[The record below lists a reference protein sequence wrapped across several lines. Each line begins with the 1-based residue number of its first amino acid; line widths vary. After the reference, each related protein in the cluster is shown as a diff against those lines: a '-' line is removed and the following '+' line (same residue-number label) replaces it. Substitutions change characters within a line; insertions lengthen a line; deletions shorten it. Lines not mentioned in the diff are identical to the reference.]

1 MEERVMFEKVSLF
14 YDRLM
19 ATWNS
24 VLKLGL
30 KLPFSKVDRA
40 RYLRRSFAHRVAD
53 EEQMRA
59 VLADKPSSVFPN
71 GIVEKMA
78 DREIRWHA
86 FWVSFFSVLCALPP
100 DGWLMWVL
108 ILVDFVQFQ
117 VFVFVTLQKLLY
129 LYGCKD
135 LHGKDNLEEERS
147 MDMMLL
153 LVSVVMIGKSQVMR
167 LAKSAFGLAVKQVIQ
182 RFAVRLMTRLVVLNF
197 LRQLAKWFGI
207 VLTKDMVVSG
217 LSMLVPLICAL
228 VSGLITLWL
237 FMPMMKRLHR
247 HLRELSNEGKDPVEA
262 TMRECLSER

>member
-1 MEERVMFEKVSLF
+1 
-14 YDRLM
+14 
-19 ATWNS
+19 
-24 VLKLGL
+24 
-30 KLPFSKVDRA
+30 
-40 RYLRRSFAHRVAD
+40 
-53 EEQMRA
+53 
-59 VLADKPSSVFPN
+59 
-71 GIVEKMA
+71 
-78 DREIRWHA
+78 
-86 FWVSFFSVLCALPP
+86 
-100 DGWLMWVL
+100 
-108 ILVDFVQFQ
+108 
-117 VFVFVTLQKLLY
+117 
-129 LYGCKD
+129 
-135 LHGKDNLEEERS
+135 
-147 MDMMLL
+147 MDMMML

-247 HLRELSNEGKDPVEA
+247 HLWELSNEGKDPVEA